1 LPALSEVD
9 FEQIESPR
17 LEEVLA
23 LFRESGNI
31 RGVAMC
37 LPSLGMISLAQRDS
51 ERAAALFEKSLLLQ
65 RELNNGTAMLFGLPG
80 MA

>member
-1 LPALSEVD
+1 MPALSEVD

-51 ERAAALFEKSLLLQ
+51 ERAALFEESLLLQ

>member
-1 LPALSEVD
+1 MSEVD

-51 ERAAALFEKSLLLQ
+51 ERAALFEESLLLQ